1 MPTVIVFIV
10 IFLTVWLQGQI
21 HFVLRPD
28 LVLILTVIL
37 SVKLKKE
44 KAVTWAFLSGWFS
57 DALFSFGFINTFSKT
72 TVVGLA
78 VFLKKYLMW
87 PEMQLAAFLVLVIT
101 PVSKLIEMFLLK
113 GFYSENV
120 PWWPILGVTVINLIL
135 TPLIFYL
142 LDRPIQSENE

>member
-1 MPTVIVFIV
+1 MPAVIVFAV
-10 IFLTVWLQGQI
+10 IFFTVWLQGQI

-28 LVLILTVIL
+28 LVLILSVIL

-44 KAVTWAFLSGWFS
+44 KAVTWAFLSGWFM
-57 DALFSFGFINTFSKT
+57 DALFSFGFINAFSKT
-72 TVVGLA
+72 AAACLV
-78 VFLKKYLMW
+78 VFLKKFLMW
-87 PEMQLAAFLVLVIT
+87 PEMQLSAFLVLVLT

-113 GFYSENV
+113 AFYSQNV